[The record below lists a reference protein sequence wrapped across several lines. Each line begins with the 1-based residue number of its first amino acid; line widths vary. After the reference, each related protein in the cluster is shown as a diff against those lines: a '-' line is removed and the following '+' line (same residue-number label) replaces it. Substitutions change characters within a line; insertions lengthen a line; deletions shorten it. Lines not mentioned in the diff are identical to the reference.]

1 MTVSAAQWSTS
12 GARTPTSA
20 PSDINQAEPIS
31 CPVRR
36 AAVSICKGI
45 GVKEIA
51 VTEEDRADHAAAHGA
66 PNWGERLGRIG
77 VDWWATIVAGVVV
90 LLAVAGLLPKI
101 PW

>member
-1 MTVSAAQWSTS
+1 
-12 GARTPTSA
+12 
-20 PSDINQAEPIS
+20 
-31 CPVRR
+31 VRG
-36 AAVSICKGI
+36 AAVSICQGI

-51 VTEEDRADHAAAHGA
+51 VTEEDRGGTAAQAA